1 MPLFKYCNSNGKL
14 ILQNLEIKVT
24 PPNELNDHREMVPV
38 VENSNPQVWADSFVQ
53 SKINDPDYYRRNA
66 AAFPGVRSFAEYQR
80 LAARVAPKV
89 TKTVAD
95 KSPDL
100 DNNLQAASPDLVSKK
115 WGFISLSETAVE
127 DLMWAHYADQ
137 HGGLLVELDET
148 ALPSEAVYQCEYS
161 DAPVKYD
168 PSSPDG
174 AATLELLAKRKKSGW
189 SYERE
194 HRLVVA
200 LSACRKA
207 MAGASTLHLLR
218 VDAKA
223 IISVTMGL
231 RAPDALKDEI
241 IAALKNPLLKHV
253 TLWKIAEDKQL
264 NLHRV
269 TVGLVSR

>member
-1 MPLFKYCNSNGKL
+1 
-14 ILQNLEIKVT
+14 
-24 PPNELNDHREMVPV
+24 
-38 VENSNPQVWADSFVQ
+38 
-53 SKINDPDYYRRNA
+53 
-66 AAFPGVRSFAEYQR
+66 
-80 LAARVAPKV
+80 
-89 TKTVAD
+89 
-95 KSPDL
+95 
-100 DNNLQAASPDLVSKK
+100 
-115 WGFISLSETAVE
+115 
-127 DLMWAHYADQ
+127 MWAHYADQ

-161 DAPVKYD
+161 DDPVKYD

-241 IAALKNPLLKHV
+241 IAALKNPILQHV

-264 NLHRV
+264 KLHRV
-269 TVGLVSR
+269 KVGLVSR